1 MNYDDMVYHCISF
14 GQDILFHLRE
24 KLSAVCD
31 TNASQNNQNLSL
43 WEHKI
48 VNLFKNL
55 LVILDVLR

>member
-1 MNYDDMVYHCISF
+1 MMTWSITISF
-14 GQDILFHLRE
+14 GQDIFFHLRE
-24 KLSAVCD
+24 KLSAVRD

>member
-43 WEHKI
+43 W
-48 VNLFKNL
+48 
-55 LVILDVLR
+55 